1 MYFKDIQAALVVYD
15 ITDHRTFKKAKTW
28 VEELDEVSNRDN
40 SEFLKYV
47 VGNKSDRSES
57 Q

>member
-28 VEELDEVSNRDN
+28 VEELDQVGNRDN

-57 Q
+57 